1 MKYFI
6 YNPYLGVPHSTAV
19 FIGFLQKVRGT
30 GLLSRKEPAVVHCSA
45 GIGRS
50 GTFVVAD
57 SVLSMVFHCS

>member
-1 MKYFI
+1 MEYFTSTSC
-6 YNPYLGVPHSTAV
+6 LGVPHSTAV

-30 GLLSRKEPAVVHCSA
+30 GLLSEKEPTIVHCSA

-57 SVLSMVFHCS
+57 SVLSMVFHC